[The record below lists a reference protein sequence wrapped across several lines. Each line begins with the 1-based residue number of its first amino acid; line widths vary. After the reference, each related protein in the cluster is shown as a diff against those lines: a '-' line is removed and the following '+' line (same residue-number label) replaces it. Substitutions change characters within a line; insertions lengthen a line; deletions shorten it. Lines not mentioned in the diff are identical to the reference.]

1 MADCRKA
8 KNIEIVDL
16 VRRKMRIIISDHVM
30 HGDDEGAEMHLKFF
44 MEGFC
49 WRTDIY
55 CDFKGN
61 GDVFLILP
69 HREPPA
75 VFKWPYYLLNINDE
89 VKTLRKSI
97 NRHYAKQGGM
107 FYGRN

>member
-16 VRRKMRIIISDHVM
+16 VRRKMRIIISEHVM
-30 HGDDEGAEMHLKFF
+30 HGVDECAEMHLKFF

-49 WRTDIY
+49 WRTDAY
-55 CDFKGN
+55 CAFEEN
-61 GDVFLILP
+61 GDVFLILTYS
-69 HREPPA
+69 EQTA
-75 VFKWPYYLLNINDE
+75 VSRRPYYLLNINEE

-97 NRHYAKQGGM
+97 NRHYAK
-107 FYGRN
+107 

>member
-16 VRRKMRIIISDHVM
+16 VGRKMRIIISEHVM
-30 HGDDEGAEMHLKFF
+30 YGEDERAEMHLKFF

-49 WRTDIY
+49 WCTDAY
-55 CDFKGN
+55 CAFEEN
-61 GDVFLILP
+61 GDVFLILTNS
-69 HREPPA
+69 EQPA
-75 VFKWPYYLLNINDE
+75 VFRRPYYLLNINEE

-97 NRHYAKQGGM
+97 NRHYAK
-107 FYGRN
+107 